1 LHPDHDLLRLVI
13 AEPATSVH
21 HAQTVIGSALPVQVA
36 CAKEGCAVNREFP
49 LEGVRVLDLSRVL
62 AGPYAGRMLSDMG
75 ADVVKVEPP
84 EGDITRFW
92 GKVVAGLSGYY
103 TQQNA
108 GKRNISIDLRRPGAP
123 ELVRELASRADVVI
137 ENFRPGVLASYGLAY
152 ADLSRAHPRLIML
165 SISGYGQVGPASQRA
180 AYAAVVHAETGLM
193 ARQGKMFRSGPKDLP
208 VSIADMNAGLHG
220 LSSVLAALF
229 MRERTGAGQHI
240 DLAMTDC
247 MLATDDHVHLA
258 LEEESLER
266 PFASEVWETAF
277 GHVVLAGDFRFLF
290 REAVAH
296 CGLVDP
302 TPPGASLEEKIAG
315 RRRAFG
321 EFLTSFPDM
330 RSLGSALDRANIAW
344 GQVLT
349 THQAVRSETSQ
360 HRNSVVETDD
370 RAGGIRRVIQSPYRF
385 SGAKS
390 GLRGPAPFR
399 GEHNAS
405 VLSDWLASQPTAI
418 ERLQSAGVLVEE
430 KR

>member
-1 LHPDHDLLRLVI
+1 VTTTK
-13 AEPATSVH
+13 E
-21 HAQTVIGSALPVQVA
+21 A
-36 CAKEGCAVNREFP
+36 CAVSPEFP

-62 AGPYAGRMLSDMG
+62 AGPYAARMLSDMG

-92 GKVVAGLSGYY
+92 GRVVAGLSGYY

-108 GKRNISIDLRRPGAP
+108 GKRNVSIDLRRPSAP
-123 ELVRELASRADVVI
+123 DLVRELARHADVVI
-137 ENFRPGVLASYGLAY
+137 ENFRPGVLASFGLGY

-165 SISGYGQVGPASQRA
+165 SISGYGQQGPASQRA

-193 ARQGKMFRSGPKDLP
+193 ARQGSMFRSRPKDLP

-220 LSSVLAALF
+220 LSGVLAALF
-229 MRERTGAGQHI
+229 MRERTGRGQHI
-240 DLAMTDC
+240 DIAMTDT

-258 LEEESLER
+258 LDAESLER

-290 REAVAH
+290 RESVAH

-302 TPPGASLEEKIAG
+302 TPPGATLEVKIAA

-330 RSLGSALDRANIAW
+330 PSLGAALDRANIAW

-349 THQAVRSETSQ
+349 SHEAVKSPTSQ
-360 HRNSVVETDD
+360 HRGSSVEVDD
-370 RAGGIRRVIQSPYRF
+370 RAGGTRRVVQSPYRF
-385 SGAKS
+385 SNAKS

-399 GEHNAS
+399 GEHNES
-405 VLSDWLASQPTAI
+405 VLRDWLERKPEDIA
-418 ERLQSAGVLVEE
+418 RLQDAGVLVAEN
-430 KR
+430 RPARG

>member
-1 LHPDHDLLRLVI
+1 VKP
-13 AEPATSVH
+13 
-21 HAQTVIGSALPVQVA
+21 
-36 CAKEGCAVNREFP
+36 EFP

-62 AGPYAGRMLSDMG
+62 AGPYAARMLSDLG

-103 TQQNA
+103 TQQNV
-108 GKRNISIDLRRPGAP
+108 GKRNISIDLRRPSAP
-123 ELVRELASRADVVI
+123 DLVRELAARADIVI

-180 AYAAVVHAETGLM
+180 AYAAVVHAESGVM
-193 ARQGKMFRSGPKDLP
+193 ARQGSMFRSGPKDVP
-208 VSIADMNAGLHG
+208 ISIADMNAGLHG
-220 LSSVLAALF
+220 LSAVLAALF
-229 MRERTGAGQHI
+229 MRERTGRGQHI
-240 DLAMTDC
+240 DIAMTDT

-258 LEEESLER
+258 LDEESLQR

-302 TPPGASLEEKIAG
+302 TPPGASLEEKIVL

-321 EFLTSFPDM
+321 ELLASFTDM
-330 RSLGSALDRANIAW
+330 ASLGAALDRANIAW

-349 THQAVRSETSQ
+349 TYDAVKSETSR
-360 HRNSVVETDD
+360 HRNTVAEIDD
-370 RAGGIRRVIQSPYRF
+370 RAGGVRRVIQSPYRF
-385 SGAKS
+385 SAAKS

-399 GEHNAS
+399 GEHNTN
-405 VLSDWLASQPTAI
+405 VLN
-418 ERLQSAGVLVEE
+418 
-430 KR
+430 K

>member
-1 LHPDHDLLRLVI
+1 VKP
-13 AEPATSVH
+13 
-21 HAQTVIGSALPVQVA
+21 
-36 CAKEGCAVNREFP
+36 EFP

-62 AGPYAGRMLSDMG
+62 AGPYAARMLSDLG

-84 EGDITRFW
+84 EGDVTRFW

-103 TQQNA
+103 TQQNV
-108 GKRNISIDLRRPGAP
+108 GKRNISIDLRRPSAP
-123 ELVRELASRADVVI
+123 DLVRELASRADIVI
-137 ENFRPGVLASYGLAY
+137 ENFRPSVLASYGLAY

-165 SISGYGQVGPASQRA
+165 SISGYGQAGPASHRA
-180 AYAAVVHAETGLM
+180 AYAAVVHAETGVM
-193 ARQGKMFRSGPKDLP
+193 ARQGSMFRSGPKDVP

-220 LSSVLAALF
+220 LSAVLAALF
-229 MRERTGAGQHI
+229 MRERTGRGQHI
-240 DLAMTDC
+240 DIAMTDT

-258 LEEESLER
+258 LDEESLQR

-302 TPPGASLEEKIAG
+302 TPDGASLEEKIAV

-321 EFLTSFPDM
+321 ELLTSFADM
-330 RSLGSALDRANIAW
+330 ASLGAALDRANIAW

-349 THQAVRSETSQ
+349 TYDAVKSETSQ
-360 HRNSVVETDD
+360 HRNTVAETDD
-370 RAGGIRRVIQSPYRF
+370 RAGGVRRVIQSPYRF
-385 SGAKS
+385 SAAKS

-405 VLSDWLASQPTAI
+405 VLSEWLSRTPADITQLESN
-418 ERLQSAGVLVEE
+418 GVLVAETPPPPF
-430 KR
+430 

>member
-1 LHPDHDLLRLVI
+1 MAQGQLCGVATQPAF
-13 AEPATSVH
+13 AE
-21 HAQTVIGSALPVQVA
+21 
-36 CAKEGCAVNREFP
+36 EGCAVKPEFP

-62 AGPYAGRMLSDMG
+62 AGPYAARMLSDLG

-84 EGDITRFW
+84 EGDVTRNW

-103 TQQNA
+103 TQQNV
-108 GKRNISIDLRRPGAP
+108 GKRNISIDLRRPSAP
-123 ELVRELASRADVVI
+123 DLVRELAARADIVI

-165 SISGYGQVGPASQRA
+165 SISGWGQHGPASGRA
-180 AYAAVVHAETGLM
+180 AYAAVVHAESGVM
-193 ARQGKMFRSGPKDLP
+193 ARQGSMFRSGPKDVP

-220 LSSVLAALF
+220 LSAVLAALF
-229 MRERTGAGQHI
+229 MRERTGRGQHI
-240 DLAMTDC
+240 DIAMADT

-258 LEEESLER
+258 LDEESLQR
-266 PFASEVWETAF
+266 PFASEVWETSF

-302 TPPGASLEEKIAG
+302 TPAGASLEEKIAL
-315 RRRAFG
+315 RRRVFG
-321 EFLTSFPDM
+321 ELLASFPDM
-330 RSLGSALDRANIAW
+330 ASLGAALDRANIAW

-349 THQAVRSETSQ
+349 TYDAVKSETSQ
-360 HRNSVVETDD
+360 HRNTVAETDD
-370 RAGGIRRVIQSPYRF
+370 RAGGVRRVIQSPYRF
-385 SGAKS
+385 SAAKS

-405 VLSDWLASQPTAI
+405 VLREWLDRSPSQIAQL
-418 ERLQSAGVLVEE
+418 ESAGVLLAE
-430 KR
+430 RRD